1 MSDRIGTFLGKGIET
16 MTREELLGVI
26 QYFAARDS
34 ITRSPSYQRAMTLG
48 RIEMMKRGEV
58 FLEEE
63 GKKS

>member
-1 MSDRIGTFLGKGIET
+1 MSDRVGTFLGKGIET

-26 QYFAARDS
+26 QYLAARDS
-34 ITRSPSYQRAMTLG
+34 ITRSPSYQRAIALG

-63 GKKS
+63 GKKT